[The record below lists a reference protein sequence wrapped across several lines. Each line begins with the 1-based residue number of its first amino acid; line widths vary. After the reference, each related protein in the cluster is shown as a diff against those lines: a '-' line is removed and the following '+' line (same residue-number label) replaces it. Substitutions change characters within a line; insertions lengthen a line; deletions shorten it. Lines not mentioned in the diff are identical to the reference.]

1 LTYVP
6 YASGRHLYVLK
17 MKQLSVTSISR
28 LYSIRSHTPCH
39 TLQGPAP
46 ARLRASARSVV
57 PVGAAAVVVVA
68 SVDVVGTRTHHITH
82 RVLLHVSAAALP
94 EVADQFAFDLG
105 QAYLPPVERPQ
116 QTRKLFKST
125 RTAEQ

>member
-1 LTYVP
+1 MHFSTVQYPLTHALP
-6 YASGRHLYVLK
+6 YTAGAR
-17 MKQLSVTSISR
+17 T
-28 LYSIRSHTPCH
+28 C
-39 TLQGPAP
+39 AP
-46 ARLRASARSVV
+46 ARECRSVV

-68 SVDVVGTRTHHITH
+68 SVDVVRTRTHHITH